1 MVPQHSVR
9 ALRPPSFTE
18 DHRMFGEIGFD
29 KLLMLLVMFLLLFG
43 AKRIPEIGRSL
54 GKGIREFKGSL
65 AGLDEPVEAIH
76 RRDLAIEQIESTIDV
91 PISVPEPVRRLT
103 S

>member
-1 MVPQHSVR
+1 
-9 ALRPPSFTE
+9 
-18 DHRMFGEIGFD
+18 MFGEIGFD

-65 AGLDEPVEAIH
+65 AGLEDAIDAPRLRETNVTDLEPV
-76 RRDLAIEQIESTIDV
+76 IELPSRQA
-91 PISVPEPVRRLT
+91 EPVRRLT

>member
-1 MVPQHSVR
+1 
-9 ALRPPSFTE
+9 
-18 DHRMFGEIGFD
+18 MFGELGFD

-65 AGLDEPVEAIH
+65 AGLDAPLDQPLITPPEREAQPVAELLQLWQLLFLLQP
-76 RRDLAIEQIESTIDV
+76 R
-91 PISVPEPVRRLT
+91 
-103 S
+103 

>member
-1 MVPQHSVR
+1 
-9 ALRPPSFTE
+9 
-18 DHRMFGEIGFD
+18 MFGEIGFD
-29 KLLMLLVMFLLLFG
+29 KLLLLLVVFLLLFG

-65 AGLDEPVEAIH
+65 AGLDEPLESARLAGDSRTLGRSLPLAGLDADAIA
-76 RRDLAIEQIESTIDV
+76 RETQA
-91 PISVPEPVRRLT
+91 VRRLG

>member
-1 MVPQHSVR
+1 
-9 ALRPPSFTE
+9 
-18 DHRMFGEIGFD
+18 MFGEIGFD

-65 AGLDEPVEAIH
+65 AGLDDPAEPPH
-76 RRDLAIEQIESTIDV
+76 LRDGAVASADAVIGATVSEGQPL
-91 PISVPEPVRRLT
+91 RRLNG
-103 S
+103 

>member
-1 MVPQHSVR
+1 
-9 ALRPPSFTE
+9 
-18 DHRMFGEIGFD
+18 MFGEIGFD

-65 AGLDEPVEAIH
+65 AGLDEPAELPRA
-76 RRDLAIEQIESTIDV
+76 RDASLASADATIDT
-91 PISVPEPVRRLT
+91 PIRDGQPLRRLNG
-103 S
+103 

>member
-1 MVPQHSVR
+1 
-9 ALRPPSFTE
+9 
-18 DHRMFGEIGFD
+18 MFGEIGLD
-29 KLLMLLVMFLLLFG
+29 KLLLLLVVFLLLFG

-65 AGLDEPVEAIH
+65 AGLDEPLESVADAIA
-76 RRDLAIEQIESTIDV
+76 REKQAA
-91 PISVPEPVRRLT
+91 RRLG

>member
-1 MVPQHSVR
+1 
-9 ALRPPSFTE
+9 
-18 DHRMFGEIGFD
+18 MFGEIGFE
-29 KLLMLLVMFLLLFG
+29 KLLMLLVVFLLLFG

-65 AGLDEPVEAIH
+65 AGLDEPADSMRV
-76 RRDLAIEQIESTIDV
+76 RDAAVAQVDASLDA
-91 PISVPEPVRRLT
+91 PIRNTEPVRRLN

>member
-1 MVPQHSVR
+1 
-9 ALRPPSFTE
+9 
-18 DHRMFGEIGFD
+18 MFGEIGFD

-65 AGLDEPVEAIH
+65 AGLDDPADTIRGRDQVMAHVESASDAPMG
-76 RRDLAIEQIESTIDV
+76 RT
-91 PISVPEPVRRLT
+91 EPVRRL
-103 S
+103 SS

>member
-1 MVPQHSVR
+1 
-9 ALRPPSFTE
+9 
-18 DHRMFGEIGFD
+18 MFGEIGFD

-65 AGLDEPVEAIH
+65 AGLDESADAIRGRDPVTA
-76 RRDLAIEQIESTIDV
+76 QVESGLDGRLSSSET
-91 PISVPEPVRRLT
+91 VRRL
-103 S
+103 SS

>member
-1 MVPQHSVR
+1 
-9 ALRPPSFTE
+9 
-18 DHRMFGEIGFD
+18 MFGEIGFD

-65 AGLDEPVEAIH
+65 AGLDEPAEPARLRDSDVVAADAI
-76 RRDLAIEQIESTIDV
+76 LAA
-91 PISVPEPVRRLT
+91 PVRDGQPLRRLNG
-103 S
+103 

>member
-1 MVPQHSVR
+1 
-9 ALRPPSFTE
+9 
-18 DHRMFGEIGFD
+18 MFGEIGFD
-29 KLLMLLVMFLLLFG
+29 KLLLLLVVFLLLFG

-65 AGLDEPVEAIH
+65 AGLDEPSESVRLSDDSRTLARALPLAGLDADAIA
-76 RRDLAIEQIESTIDV
+76 RETQAL
-91 PISVPEPVRRLT
+91 RRLG

>member
-1 MVPQHSVR
+1 
-9 ALRPPSFTE
+9 
-18 DHRMFGEIGFD
+18 MFGEIGFD

-65 AGLDEPVEAIH
+65 AGLDEPAELPRVGDAGSPKEP
-76 RRDLAIEQIESTIDV
+76 AIEA
-91 PISVPEPVRRLT
+91 PIRDAQSLRRLNG
-103 S
+103 

>member
-1 MVPQHSVR
+1 
-9 ALRPPSFTE
+9 
-18 DHRMFGEIGFD
+18 MFGEIGFD

-65 AGLDEPVEAIH
+65 AGLDEPADPAHVVDAGS
-76 RRDLAIEQIESTIDV
+76 A
-91 PISVPEPVRRLT
+91 SVADSITSPVRDGQPWRRLNG
-103 S
+103 

>member
-1 MVPQHSVR
+1 
-9 ALRPPSFTE
+9 
-18 DHRMFGEIGFD
+18 MFGEIGFD
-29 KLLMLLVMFLLLFG
+29 KLLLLLVVFLLLFG

-65 AGLDEPVEAIH
+65 AGFDEPLESVRSADDSRTLGRALPPAGLNADASAREAQ
-76 RRDLAIEQIESTIDV
+76 A
-91 PISVPEPVRRLT
+91 VRRLG

>member
-1 MVPQHSVR
+1 
-9 ALRPPSFTE
+9 
-18 DHRMFGEIGFD
+18 MFGEIGFD
-29 KLLMLLVMFLLLFG
+29 KLLLLLVVFLLLFG

-65 AGLDEPVEAIH
+65 AGLDEPMESVADAIA
-76 RRDLAIEQIESTIDV
+76 REKQAA
-91 PISVPEPVRRLT
+91 RRLG

>member
-1 MVPQHSVR
+1 
-9 ALRPPSFTE
+9 
-18 DHRMFGEIGFD
+18 MFGEIGFD

-65 AGLDEPVEAIH
+65 AGLDDPADGIRGRDPAITQVESALDTRINN
-76 RRDLAIEQIESTIDV
+76 T
-91 PISVPEPVRRLT
+91 EPVRRL
-103 S
+103 SS

>member
-1 MVPQHSVR
+1 
-9 ALRPPSFTE
+9 
-18 DHRMFGEIGFD
+18 MFGEIGFD
-29 KLLMLLVMFLLLFG
+29 KVLLLLVVFLLLFG

-65 AGLDEPVEAIH
+65 AGFDEPLESVRLADDSRTLGRALPPAGLDADAIGREAQ
-76 RRDLAIEQIESTIDV
+76 A
-91 PISVPEPVRRLT
+91 VRRVG

>member
-1 MVPQHSVR
+1 
-9 ALRPPSFTE
+9 
-18 DHRMFGEIGFD
+18 MFGEIGFD
-29 KLLMLLVMFLLLFG
+29 KLLLLLVVFLLLFG

-65 AGLDEPVEAIH
+65 AGLDDP
-76 RRDLAIEQIESTIDV
+76 LESVRSADD
-91 PISVPEPVRRLT
+91 SQAVRRLG

>member
-1 MVPQHSVR
+1 
-9 ALRPPSFTE
+9 
-18 DHRMFGEIGFD
+18 MFGEIGFD

-65 AGLDEPVEAIH
+65 AGLDEPWDAIRGRDPAVAPVDAALEA
-76 RRDLAIEQIESTIDV
+76 
-91 PISVPEPVRRLT
+91 PISSAEPVRRL
-103 S
+103 SS

>member
-1 MVPQHSVR
+1 
-9 ALRPPSFTE
+9 
-18 DHRMFGEIGFD
+18 MFGEIGFD

-65 AGLDEPVEAIH
+65 AGLDDAADAIRGREPAAAVVESAVDARINN
-76 RRDLAIEQIESTIDV
+76 T
-91 PISVPEPVRRLT
+91 EPVRRL
-103 S
+103 SS

>member
-1 MVPQHSVR
+1 
-9 ALRPPSFTE
+9 
-18 DHRMFGEIGFD
+18 MFGDIGFD

-65 AGLDEPVEAIH
+65 AGLDEPAELGRLGDAGSVSAADAIT
-76 RRDLAIEQIESTIDV
+76 A
-91 PISVPEPVRRLT
+91 PVRDGQPLRRLNG
-103 S
+103 

>member
-1 MVPQHSVR
+1 
-9 ALRPPSFTE
+9 
-18 DHRMFGEIGFD
+18 MFGEIGLD

-65 AGLDEPVEAIH
+65 AGLDEPAVSPQVQERGMTMADMAI
-76 RRDLAIEQIESTIDV
+76 DA
-91 PISVPEPVRRLT
+91 PIGDSQPLRRLNG
-103 S
+103 

>member
-1 MVPQHSVR
+1 
-9 ALRPPSFTE
+9 
-18 DHRMFGEIGFD
+18 MFGEIGFD

-65 AGLDEPVEAIH
+65 AGLDEPAELARVSDAVALPVEP
-76 RRDLAIEQIESTIDV
+76 AIEA
-91 PISVPEPVRRLT
+91 PVGDTQSLRRLNG
-103 S
+103 

>member
-1 MVPQHSVR
+1 
-9 ALRPPSFTE
+9 
-18 DHRMFGEIGFD
+18 MFGEIGFD
-29 KLLMLLVMFLLLFG
+29 KLLLLLVVFLLLFG

-65 AGLDEPVEAIH
+65 AGLDEPLESLRAGDDS
-76 RRDLAIEQIESTIDV
+76 RRQVTSLPLAGTATDAMAQETQT
-91 PISVPEPVRRLT
+91 VRRLG